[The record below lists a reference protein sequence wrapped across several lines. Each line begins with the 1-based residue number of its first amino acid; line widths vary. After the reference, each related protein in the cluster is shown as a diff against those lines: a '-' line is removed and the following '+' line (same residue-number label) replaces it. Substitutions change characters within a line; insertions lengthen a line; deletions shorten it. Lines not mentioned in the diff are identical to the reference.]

1 MAKNNEEWVE
11 QVVRALAQDD
21 VRAGDAYKR
30 HLIETLQAHQQ
41 RTPLQ
46 RFWHRLMRPLHQRWV
61 AQWALVAA
69 MMIVIC
75 AGVILLA
82 TPSRYIVLDV
92 LQGQAE
98 VTRSSPIVPWQRG
111 RRETTTSGA
120 AGERKLSMAQG
131 ERIQL
136 DHESSAILSFDG
148 SEVTLSPGTQ
158 MTITQARPRSL
169 WQPPAVRMQVRSG
182 EVHANVQPAPSR
194 KGSFE
199 VDMPAALVSVRG
211 TVFRAR
217 VISPTHTYVAT
228 EEGVVAVTLN
238 DPAQGYPSVEV
249 PAGYEVDAMVGR
261 PLVVRPVGA
270 RAPASEAQPPAAL
283 TATLDA
289 SPETPLA
296 TPHSVTVTRVPS
308 PTEAPSPTV
317 GATETPTATPA
328 LTGSTPTPALGA
340 DLEVDVVFDGH
351 LIGAGQRLRYTMV
364 VTNRGPTT
372 AENVV
377 VTQTLPSA
385 MRFISAT
392 LAPDRRAPVLV
403 WSLGSLAG
411 DETRALAVEAH
422 VYRWATGRFT
432 MTAEIAAPA
441 RDGAGQN
448 SLVHVGMEVS
458 KAADL
463 AVTAA
468 AQPQQ
473 VSAGDV
479 VTMTLRYANRG
490 PARAEDVAVQVELA
504 RHLRFGGEVAAGAA
518 ALIPPAVHETPG
530 TGTIIVGGS
539 ADPTWHIGALE
550 AGAEGQIVFTATV
563 RRKALGDLPTT
574 IAISGR
580 AFDERQWNNER
591 VIKLSAV
598 RAADLALSHTVTSG
612 DAGAAQPG
620 DVLTTTL
627 RYANRG
633 PWAAPEVA
641 ITHTLPD
648 GVIFGGPVRA
658 SDSASDVEWTLDSQ
672 GQRLTWTTAAL
683 PADARG
689 TLVFTA
695 TAALNAPRE
704 LVHQAR
710 IASAVWDRAPD
721 NNETTQAT
729 EVLAPG
735 LTLAHRAR
743 PTIGA
748 PGMPLTYTL
757 ELRNTGALTFAPGV
771 IQLDNLLPAGFDYLT
786 GTTGLTLV
794 ETQRLTWTNATPV
807 TPGQRVGLIYV
818 LAAGEAISEGAHVG
832 TAQATATL
840 PAGVLTATRRAIVR
854 VAPPA
859 VRLSHRVT
867 AYAVGDA
874 GRLTVTLHVHNIG
887 ASALTEIPLADVYD
901 PERAVLIQALPA
913 PDEHEAGR
921 LAWHNLTDVAGGGR
935 NLQPGEHLSVTLAF
949 SLTPPLALAHEVA
962 VGPAVDLYGNRA
974 APLAQVAA
982 DRVEWVYL
990 PMVVRQW
997 DR

>member
-1 MAKNNEEWVE
+1 MAKNNEEQVE
-11 QVVRALAQDD
+11 QVLRALAQDD

-30 HLIETLQAHQQ
+30 HLIATLQAHQQ

-46 RFWHRLMRPLHQRWV
+46 RFWHRLMRPLRQRWV
-61 AQWALVAA
+61 VQWGLIAA

-75 AGVILLA
+75 MGVVVAA

-92 LQGQAE
+92 LRGQAE
-98 VTRSSPIVPWQRG
+98 VTRSSPIIPWQ
-111 RRETTTSGA
+111 RETTTSGA
-120 AGERKLSMAQG
+120 AGEQKISMAAG
-131 ERIQL
+131 ERIRL
-136 DHESSAILSFDG
+136 DDESSAVLSFDG

-169 WQPPAVRMQVRSG
+169 WQPPAVRMQVRTG
-182 EVHANVQPAPSR
+182 EVHAHVQSTPSR

-249 PAGYEVDAMVGR
+249 PAGYEVDAMVGH

-270 RAPASEAQPPAAL
+270 RAPASEAHPPAVP

-289 SPETPLA
+289 PPETPLA
-296 TPHSVTVTRVPS
+296 APHSLTITRVPS
-308 PTEAPSPTV
+308 PTDAPSPTV
-317 GATETPTATPA
+317 DATETPTSTSA
-328 LTGSTPTPALGA
+328 LTGTTPTSPLAA
-340 DLEVDVVFDGH
+340 DLEVEVLLENSDA
-351 LIGAGQRLRYTMV
+351 IGAGQRLRYTMV
-364 VTNRGPTT
+364 ATNRGPAT
-372 AENVV
+372 AENVI

-392 LAPDRRAPVLV
+392 LAPDRRAPALV
-403 WSLGSLAG
+403 WSLGSLG
-411 DETRALAVEAH
+411 DDETRMLDVEVY
-422 VYRWATGRFT
+422 VYRWATGEVT
-432 MTAEIAAPA
+432 MTTEVAAQAP
-441 RDGAGQN
+441 DGAVQN
-448 SLVHVGMEVS
+448 SLVRVGMEVS

-463 AVTAA
+463 AVAAA

-473 VSAGDV
+473 VIAGDV

-490 PARAEDVAVQVELA
+490 PARAENVTVQAELSP
-504 RHLRFGGEVAAGAA
+504 HVRFGGEVEGGAA
-518 ALIPPAVHETPG
+518 TLIPPSVHETPG

-563 RRKALGDLPTT
+563 RAQALGDLPTT

-591 VIKLSAV
+591 LVRLSAV
-598 RAADLALSHTVTSG
+598 RAADLALSHTITSG
-612 DAGAAQPG
+612 DAGAAHPG

-633 PWAAPEVA
+633 PWAAQQVT
-641 ITHTLPD
+641 ITHALPD
-648 GVIFGGPVRA
+648 GMIFGGLVQA
-658 SDSASDVEWTLDSQ
+658 SESASDVEWTLDLQ
-672 GQRLTWTTAAL
+672 GQHLTWTTAAL

-695 TAALNAPRE
+695 TVGFDAPRE

-735 LTLAHRAR
+735 LALAHRAR
-743 PTIGA
+743 PAIGA

-757 ELRNTGALTFAPGV
+757 ELRNTGALTFAAGV

-794 ETQRLTWTNATPV
+794 ETQRLTWTNATPL
-807 TPGQRVGLIYV
+807 TPGQRVRLTYV
-818 LAAGEAISEGAHVG
+818 LSARQSISEGVHIG
-832 TAQATATL
+832 RAQATATL

-859 VRLSHRVT
+859 VRLTHHVKD
-867 AYAVGDA
+867 YALGDS
-874 GRLTVTLHVHNIG
+874 GRITVTLLVHNIG
-887 ASALTEIPLADVYD
+887 ASALTEISLLDAYDV
-901 PERAVLIQALPA
+901 ERATLVRAIPA
-913 PDEHEAGR
+913 PDMHEGGR
-921 LAWHNLTDVAGGGR
+921 LAWHDLTGAVPSGVGDDLR
-935 NLQPGEHLSVTLAF
+935 PGERLSVTLSF
-949 SLTPPLALAHEVA
+949 SLTDPLSLQHEVTLTRA
-962 VGPAVDLYGNRA
+962 MDRYGNLTESLHR
-974 APLAQVAA
+974 PSSVSV
-982 DRVEWVYL
+982 DWIYL
-990 PMVVRQW
+990 PMVIRQW
-997 DR
+997 H